1 MVGATTGQAHVFPLD
16 AFLEGGGGGGSRA
29 SPTSAVA
36 RVLTLGADAA
46 RDGVA
51 AVSFWGDG
59 LVAMTKR
66 GALVALDGFA
76 EPRVEPL
83 PSPLTGLASAGPS
96 PSPPSSSTP
105 NAAALSAPLFTTTT
119 APPLAVIP
127 PAASPTGSPRAIRV

>member
-1 MVGATTGQAHVFPLD
+1 MVGAMTGQAHVFPLD

-29 SPTSAVA
+29 SPASAVA

-76 EPRVEPL
+76 
-83 PSPLTGLASAGPS
+83 
-96 PSPPSSSTP
+96 
-105 NAAALSAPLFTTTT
+105 
-119 APPLAVIP
+119 
-127 PAASPTGSPRAIRV
+127 